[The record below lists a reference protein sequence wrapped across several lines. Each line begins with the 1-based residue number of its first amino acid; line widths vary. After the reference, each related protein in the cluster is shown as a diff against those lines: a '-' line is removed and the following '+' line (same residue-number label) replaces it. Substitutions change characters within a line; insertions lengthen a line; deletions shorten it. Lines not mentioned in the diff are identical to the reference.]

1 MKDPKAHPSGE
12 DDLFAPSLTEYTS
25 KTAVLTQPPWR
36 LDSLLW
42 VAFFGGATAIAVLMW
57 LNGLRLKLQP
67 KIQQRIL
74 FIGLTGVL
82 ATLIAATILGA
93 AAVPE
98 VWKPAESGWRVVSR
112 VIAMLAYLAMRQQQ
126 SPGDRLFRFAQGD
139 KYDSLWRPGLI
150 SVLGLGTLQNLAA
163 YAVGQLL

>member
-1 MKDPKAHPSGE
+1 MKDPNPSRE

-57 LNGLRLKLQP
+57 LNGKRLKLQP
-67 KIQQRIL
+67 KIQQRVL
-74 FIGLTGVL
+74 FLGIAGVL
-82 ATLIAATILGA
+82 VTLIAAMILGA
-93 AAVPE
+93 ASVPG

-112 VIAMLAYLAMRQQQ
+112 VISMLAYLGMRQQQ

-139 KYDSLWRPGLI
+139 KYDSLWRAGLI
-150 SVLGLGTLQNLAA
+150 SVFGLGTLQNLLA
-163 YAVGQLL
+163 YGIGQLLLL